1 MKISELT
8 HGAKIEATFYALSSE
23 VRTSSAG
30 NPFISASL
38 RDTEGD
44 TIRAVFFDPPP
55 SLIKEPLSGQTVDIR
70 ANADTFRNQL
80 NLKLES
86 MVLSKTQLDATA
98 LLPKASKSP
107 EVLSEQLSEVLGLI
121 DNVEISDVIAAVLHN
136 EHVSSKLERWP
147 AAKSRHHASV
157 GGLLEHILELVQ
169 IAEVVAE
176 LYEEIDRDL
185 LIAGC
190 ILHDIGKVVELDVDD
205 DFRYTATG
213 VMIGHIVIGDELV
226 GEACKATDCSKDTEL
241 RLRHMVLSHHG
252 TKEWGAPV
260 VPQTA
265 EAMALHHIDQISSQ
279 TRQAIDKVKEA
290 ENKKDTSSFGNY
302 DRTWNRNWYV
312 GLENS
317 E

>member
-8 HGAKIEATFYALSSE
+8 HGAKVEATFYALSSE
-23 VRTSSAG
+23 VRTSSTG
-30 NPFISASL
+30 NSFISANL
-38 RDTEGD
+38 KDTEGD

-55 SLIKEPLSGQTVDIR
+55 SLIKDPLSGQTVDIR
-70 ANADTFRNQL
+70 ANADTFRNQI

-86 MVLSKTQLDATA
+86 MVLSKTQMDATA
-98 LLPKASKSP
+98 LLPKASKPP
-107 EVLSEQLSEVLGLI
+107 ELLSEQLSEIVGLI
-121 DNVEISDVIAAVLHN
+121 DNTEVSNVITAVLN
-136 EHVSSKLERWP
+136 NDKVSSKLEKWP
-147 AAKSRHHASV
+147 AAKSRHHATI

-176 LYEEIDRDL
+176 LYEEIDRDT

-190 ILHDIGKVVELDVDD
+190 ILHDIGKVIELHVDD
-205 DFRYTATG
+205 DFRYTAEG
-213 VMIGHIVIGDELV
+213 VMVGHIVIGDELV
-226 GEACKATDCSKDTEL
+226 SEACKTTDCSKDTEL

-252 TKEWGAPV
+252 TQEWGSPV

-290 ENKKDTSSFGNY
+290 EKKKDNSAFGAY

-312 GLENS
+312 GAETI